1 MKRVIF
7 AGLFHETHTFVHG
20 TTQLSD
26 FSVLRGREVLRCAGD
41 SSPMGGA
48 IEAATGLGWEIVPAI
63 DMRAQPSG
71 VVSRDAF
78 ESFWRCFEEVA
89 TSVEESLE
97 GVFLVLHG
105 AMVAEGIDDVEGE
118 FLSRIRGLR
127 GFGSLPVFG
136 VFDLHAN
143 FTRRMAIHSNCL
155 VAYRENPHS
164 DARESAVRAVHLM
177 EKAMRNGCVLRT
189 SWVHPPI
196 VWPPTG
202 TGTAADPMAGLLRL
216 AREIEERHAEIW
228 CVNVV
233 AGFSFSDVP
242 NAGVSFTTC
251 YDENYGGGAAEA
263 ALAALSRVAWDT
275 RHAGNTVE
283 RAAAVVVSEALK
295 APVDGL
301 TVIAEPSDNIG
312 GGAPGDG
319 TGLLRVFLDL
329 GVENAAVAIN
339 DPGAVAEL
347 VRLAEACG
355 GPTLRRGVRC
365 VLQIGGR
372 CSAPDAGPVEM
383 EVELLSVSDGVF
395 ELVDKKSHLAS
406 LAGDRVEMGPCA
418 VVRCKGVTI
427 LLTSR
432 ATPPMDLGQWL
443 SQGIDPS
450 KFSFIGVKAA
460 VAHRG
465 AYARIAQRMLW
476 VDTPGPCS
484 SRLSRFAFQKLR
496 RPIFPLDPMEV
507 PAWCE
512 RHPFV

>member
-7 AGLFHETHTFVHG
+7 AGLFHETHTFLHG

-26 FSVLRGREVLRCAGD
+26 FTVLHGQEVLRCAGD

-48 IEAATGLGWEIVPAI
+48 IEAAEGLGWGIVPAI

-71 VVSRDAF
+71 VVSKEAF
-78 ESFWRCFEEVA
+78 ESFWRCFEQVA
-89 TSVEESLE
+89 TSVEESVD

-105 AMVAEGIDDVEGE
+105 AMVADGIEDVEGE
-118 FLSRIRGLR
+118 FLSRIRRLR
-127 GFGSLPVFG
+127 GFVSLPVFG

-177 EKAMRNGCVLRT
+177 EKAMRAGRVLRT
-189 SWVHPPI
+189 TWVHPPI
-196 VWPPTG
+196 LWPPTG
-202 TGTAADPMAGLLRL
+202 TGTALDPMGGLLRF
-216 AREIEERHAEIW
+216 AREMEERHPEIW

-233 AGFSFSDVP
+233 AGFSFSDVT
-242 NAGVSFTTC
+242 NAGVSFTACHDGT
-251 YDENYGGGAAEA
+251 DGGGGAEA
-263 ALAALSRVAWDT
+263 ALAALSRLAWET
-275 RHAGNTVE
+275 RDAGNTVE
-283 RAAAVVVSEALK
+283 RAAAAVVSEALK
-295 APVDGL
+295 SPVAGL

-319 TGLLRVFLDL
+319 TGLLRVFLDQC
-329 GVENAAVAIN
+329 VENAAVAIN

-347 VRLAEACG
+347 KRRAESSGWPHKEPRTRFSVEVG
-355 GPTLRRGVRC
+355 GHQST
-365 VLQIGGR
+365 
-372 CSAPDAGPVEM
+372 PDAGPVKM
-383 EVELLSVSDGVF
+383 EVEVLSFSDGVF

-432 ATPPMDLGQWL
+432 ATPPMDIGQWL

-450 KFSFIGVKAA
+450 KFSFLGVKAA

-465 AYARIAQRMLW
+465 AYAPIAERMLW
-476 VDTPGPCS
+476 ADTPGPCS
-484 SRLSRFAFQKLR
+484 SNLSMFGFQKLR
-496 RPIFPLDPMEV
+496 RPIFPLDPMDV

-512 RHPFV
+512 RHPFA

>member
-1 MKRVIF
+1 MKRVVI

-26 FSVLRGREVLRCAGD
+26 FSVLRGQDVLRCAGD

-48 IEAATGLGWEIVPAI
+48 IEAATGLGWNIVPAI

-71 VVSRDAF
+71 VVSREAF
-78 ESFWRCFEEVA
+78 ASFWQCFEQVA
-89 TSVEESLE
+89 MSVEESID

-118 FLSRIRGLR
+118 FLSRIRRLR

-177 EKAMRNGCVLRT
+177 EKAMRAGCGLRT

-196 VWPPTG
+196 LWPPTG
-202 TGTAADPMAGLLRL
+202 TGTAAEPMAGLLSF
-216 AREIEERHAEIW
+216 AREIEERHPEIW

-233 AGFSFSDVP
+233 AGFSFSDVS
-242 NAGVSFTTC
+242 NAGVSFTAC
-251 YDENYGGGAAEA
+251 HDGSDEGEAAQA
-263 ALAALSRVAWDT
+263 ALAALSRLAWEN
-275 RHAGNTVE
+275 REAGNTVE
-283 RAAAVVVSEALK
+283 RAVAVVVSEAMK
-295 APVDGL
+295 SPVAGL

-319 TGLLRVFLDL
+319 TGLLRVFLEL
-329 GVENAAVAIN
+329 GVANAAVAIN
-339 DPGAVAEL
+339 DPRAVEELKQWAESSGWPDGELGA
-347 VRLAEACG
+347 
-355 GPTLRRGVRC
+355 RC
-365 VLQIGGR
+365 VVEVGGHR
-372 CSAPDAGPVEM
+372 SAPDAGPVEL
-383 EVELLSVSDGVF
+383 EVELLSFSDGVF

-406 LAGDRVEMGPCA
+406 LGGDRVEMGPCA

-432 ATPPMDLGQWL
+432 ATPPMDIGQWL

-450 KFSFIGVKAA
+450 KFSFLGVKAA

-465 AYARIAQRMLW
+465 AYAPIAERMLW
-476 VDTPGPCS
+476 ADTPGPCS

-496 RPIFPLDPMEV
+496 RPIFPLDPMDV
-507 PAWCE
+507 AAWCE
-512 RHPFV
+512 RHPFA

>member
-26 FSVLRGREVLRCAGD
+26 FSVLRGQDVLRFAGD

-48 IEAATGLGWEIVPAI
+48 IEAALDLGWNIVPAI

-71 VVSRDAF
+71 VVSREAF
-78 ESFWRCFEEVA
+78 ESFWRCFEQVA
-89 TSVEESLE
+89 AASGASIE

-118 FLSRIRGLR
+118 FLSRIRALP
-127 GFGSLPVFG
+127 GFALLPVFG

-143 FTRRMAIHSNCL
+143 FTRQMATHSNCL

-177 EKAMRNGCVLRT
+177 EKAMRIGCGLRT
-189 SWVHPPI
+189 TWVHPPI
-196 VWPPTG
+196 LWPPTG

-216 AREIEERHAEIW
+216 AREFEERHPEIW

-233 AGFSFSDVP
+233 AGFAFSDVS
-242 NAGVSFTTC
+242 NAGVSFTAC
-251 YDENYGGGAAEA
+251 YEENYGGAAAEA
-263 ALAALSRVAWDT
+263 ALEALSRVAWDT
-275 RHAGNTVE
+275 RNAGNTVE
-283 RAAAVVVSEALK
+283 RAAAAVVSEALK
-295 APVDGL
+295 SPVDGL

-329 GVENAAVAIN
+329 GVEKAAVAIN
-339 DPGAVAEL
+339 DPFTVNELKSWAESTGWPDGESS
-347 VRLAEACG
+347 A
-355 GPTLRRGVRC
+355 RC
-365 VLQIGGR
+365 VVEVGGR
-372 CSAPDAGPVEM
+372 HSAPDLGPVKM
-383 EVELLSVSDGVF
+383 EVELLSFSDGVF

-418 VVRCKGVTI
+418 VVLCKGVTI

-432 ATPPMDLGQWL
+432 ATPPMDIGQWL

-450 KFSFIGVKAA
+450 KFSFLGVKAA

-465 AYARIAQRMLW
+465 AYGPIADRMLW
-476 VDTPGPCS
+476 ADTPGPCS

-496 RPIFPLDPMEV
+496 RPIFPLEPMEV
-507 PAWCE
+507 PAWVE
-512 RHPFV
+512 RYSFV